1 MALVAL
7 GGDLVLL
14 RRLDTLTTRQVYTV
28 LSYTVGCLLASYKL
42 PTYTS
47 RRTEQYMII
56 SCSRF
61 FSIDQLVINYCH
73 PFFLDN
79 IDDNNN
85 NNCCK
90 SYMGK

>member
-42 PTYTS
+42 PTYKPKDGTV
-47 RRTEQYMII
+47 Y
-56 SCSRF
+56 
-61 FSIDQLVINYCH
+61 DHQLL
-73 PFFLDN
+73 PLL
-79 IDDNNN
+79 
-85 NNCCK
+85 
-90 SYMGK
+90 